1 MKRREF
7 LKGAILSTALLASG
21 EALATDGNYSGT
33 GKKGLLRLE
42 NPEDPTV
49 LEKKHVPAID
59 APGKVAKDEWFEVK
73 VRVGFMTVHPST
85 PEHWIDEI
93 TILVDGVE
101 VAGTDFKVG
110 GVSAPEASFKI
121 RLNKTS
127 TIEAIENCNLHG
139 RWISDPVTVAII

>member
-7 LKGAILSTALLASG
+7 LKGAILSTALVASG
-21 EALATDGNYSGT
+21 EALATEGYSGNN
-33 GKKGLLRLE
+33 KKNLLRLE
-42 NPEDPTV
+42 NRETPTV
-49 LEKKHVPAID
+49 LEKKHVPVID
-59 APGKVAKDEWFEVK
+59 APIKIAKDEWFEVI
-73 VRVGFMTVHPST
+73 VRVGYMTVHPST
-85 PEHWIDEI
+85 PGHWIDEI

-101 VAGTDFKVG
+101 IARTDFKVG

-139 RWISDPVTVAII
+139 RWISDPATVAVI

>member
-7 LKGAILSTALLASG
+7 LKGAVLSTALLASG
-21 EALATDGNYSGT
+21 DAFATGEYYGT
-33 GKKGLLRLE
+33 GKKNLLRLE
-42 NPEDPTV
+42 NRENPTV

-59 APGKVAKDEWFEVK
+59 APGKVGKDEWFEVK
-73 VRVGFMTVHPST
+73 VRVGYMTVHPST
-85 PEHWIDEI
+85 PKHWIDEI

-101 VAGTDFKVG
+101 VAGTDFKKG
-110 GVSAPEASFKI
+110 GMFAPEASFKI

-127 TIEAIENCNLHG
+127 IIEAIENCNLHG